1 MEKTISAFE
10 ARRSFGKV
18 LQDVM
23 TNDDKIIV
31 ERHGEPVAVVVP
43 VSVYKQWQHG
53 RQEAFENIRRMAEQ
67 ANVPEEEAEE
77 LIEEAIRAVRADN
90 RAAKSA

>member
-1 MEKTISAFE
+1 MEKTVSAFE

-18 LQDVM
+18 LQDVLS
-23 TNDDKIIV
+23 NDDNIIV
-31 ERHGEPVAVVVP
+31 ERHGEPVAVLVP
-43 VSVYKQWQHG
+43 VSVYKQWQRS

-77 LIEEAIRAVRADN
+77 LIEEAIRAVRAEN